1 MMINR
6 ILSALVISTAL
17 ALPLTACKQEAA
29 VKPVAVTM
37 TDEALGY
44 YCQMYLVDHGGP
56 KAQIHERGQDHP
68 LWFSQVSDAVTYL
81 RGGEK
86 RGDVTAIYVSD
97 MEKAPSWAEPG
108 RDNWIDADAA
118 VFVIGSRQA
127 GAMGMPEAIP
137 FGSRKAA
144 DDFAAREGGVIVKLV
159 DIPDKYLGPASAEP
173 NNQSDMQM

>member
-1 MMINR
+1 MITR
-6 ILSALVISTAL
+6 IVSAL
-17 ALPLTACKQEAA
+17 ALAVALVLPLAACKQEAA
-29 VKPVAVTM
+29 VKPAAVTM

-44 YCQMYLVDHGGP
+44 YCQMYLADHGGP
-56 KAQIHERGQDHP
+56 KAQVHEKGQDHP
-68 LWFSQVSDAVTYL
+68 LWFSQVSDAVAYL

-86 RGDVTAIYVSD
+86 RGDVTAVYVSD

-144 DDFAAREGGVIVKLV
+144 DDFVAREGGAIVKFA
-159 DIPDKYLGPASAEP
+159 DIPDQYLGPANAGP
-173 NNQSDMQM
+173 AGHSDMQM

>member
-1 MMINR
+1 MMITR
-6 ILSALVISTAL
+6 IFSALAISAAL
-17 ALPLTACKQEAA
+17 ALPLAACKEEAA
-29 VKPVAVTM
+29 VKPAAVTM

-56 KAQIHERGQDHP
+56 KAQIHEKGLDHP

-86 RGDVTAIYVSD
+86 RGDVTAVYVSD

-137 FGSRKAA
+137 FGSQKAA
-144 DDFAAREGGVIVKLV
+144 GDFVAREGGAIVKLA
-159 DIPDKYLGPASAEP
+159 DIPDKYLGPATAEP
-173 NNQSDMQM
+173 NSDMQM